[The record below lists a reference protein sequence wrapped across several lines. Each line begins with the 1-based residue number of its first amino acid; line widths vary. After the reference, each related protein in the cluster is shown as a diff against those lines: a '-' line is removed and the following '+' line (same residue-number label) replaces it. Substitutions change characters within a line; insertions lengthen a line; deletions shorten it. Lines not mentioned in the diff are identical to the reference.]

1 MDMWEWGVY
10 KNMPSF
16 RETCSKIAVF
26 GNRLQSPLLL
36 LIRLY
41 WGGSFFITGFGK
53 FTHMGNV
60 VSFFQSLGIPFAHF
74 SAFLTALVETIG
86 GACLFLG
93 LFSRLASIPLMFV
106 MIVVF
111 ATAESEA
118 VRMLL
123 SNPQKFIHSTPFSFL
138 FASLL
143 VFVFG
148 PGQISIDS
156 RFLDKKESR
165 FNRR

>member
-1 MDMWEWGVY
+1 MI
-10 KNMPSF
+10 SF
-16 RETCSKIAVF
+16 REMYSKIAVF

-41 WGGSFFITGFGK
+41 WGGSFFLTGFGK

-60 VSFFQSLGIPFAHF
+60 VTYFQSLGIPFAHF
-74 SAFLTALVETIG
+74 SAFLTALVETVG

-93 LFSRLASIPLMFV
+93 LFSRLASIPLICV
-106 MIVVF
+106 MIVAF
-111 ATAESEA
+111 ATAESAA
-118 VRMLL
+118 VRMIL
-123 SNPQKFIHSTPFSFL
+123 SNSQNFIHSTPFSFL

-148 PGQISIDS
+148 PGRISIDS
-156 RFLDKKESR
+156 RLLDKKQSR
-165 FNRR
+165 FNRQ